1 MNDSAYIQDHMPGN
15 VCFGCGINNPEGL
28 QIKSSRQG
36 EEVVAVW
43 QSQEKYHGWE
53 KVING
58 GILATL
64 IDCHSMATALDA
76 AYRAEGRELG
86 SQPVYR
92 YATGTITVR
101 YLRPTPNDRPIELRA
116 RTISLSGRKARV
128 QCQVFVDGEK
138 TAEADVVG
146 IRVFEGEAE
155 DESMFT

>member
-1 MNDSAYIQDHMPGN
+1 
-15 VCFGCGINNPEGL
+15 
-28 QIKSSRQG
+28 
-36 EEVVAVW
+36 
-43 QSQEKYHGWE
+43 
-53 KVING
+53 
-58 GILATL
+58 
-64 IDCHSMATALDA
+64 
-76 AYRAEGRELG
+76 LG